1 MHLRSPLAAG
11 VLALAASC
19 ATTAGDAKSR
29 QAVGPWLAPSPNL
42 SQQIQDQ
49 VTRLPWTHGIERVE
63 TIHWLASVGEPAY
76 ENLLDL
82 VSDPRSDVA
91 GAALAALG
99 ATRDSRLVEPL
110 RRIPWPV
117 ESEDALGLER
127 ARALLR
133 LGDWSMIPR
142 LVDGLEHESF
152 MVRTLC
158 LQALR
163 EATREDFDY
172 HPGEKEL
179 ARRFGVVRWR
189 EWWNARSSDPILTG
203 GGG

>member
-1 MHLRSPLAAG
+1 MILRPLLAAG
-11 VLALAASC
+11 ALALAASC
-19 ATTAGDAKSR
+19 VTTGGDAPREQS
-29 QAVGPWLAPSPNL
+29 VGPWLAPSPNL
-42 SQQIQDQ
+42 RQQIQDQ

-63 TIHWLASVGEPAY
+63 TIHWFARVGEPAY
-76 ENLLDL
+76 GDLLEL
-82 VSDPRSDVA
+82 VKDPRSDVA

-117 ESEDALGLER
+117 ESNDALGLER

-142 LVDGLEHESF
+142 LIEGLDHESF

-158 LQALR
+158 LQALK
-163 EATREDFDY
+163 EATHEDFDY
-172 HPGEKEL
+172 HPGETDL
-179 ARRFGVVRWR
+179 VRRFGVVRWE
-189 EWWNARSSDPILTG
+189 EWSSARSSDPILTG
-203 GGG
+203 GG